1 MISNWNI
8 HLVFQTG
15 MSRPNNSYFCLMK
28 FLKAVLFIV
37 AVFIAVN
44 AHAQSSQELK
54 RRRDK
59 LSEELEQLNKDYQE
73 TSSNKRATLKQL
85 SLLKAQINLRE
96 EKINI
101 INSEVRN
108 LDNQISES
116 NNTVHSLQSQLDQL
130 KKEYAAMVLF
140 AYRNQSAYNKLMFIF
155 ASKDF
160 NQAYKRLKYLQQ
172 FGTYRERQAG
182 YIQGTQKEL
191 HVKINEL
198 DRTKQ
203 EKSTLLVDQQKE
215 KETLGK
221 EKNSQVKVVKDLSQ
235 HEGQLKQQQ
244 RDVQNKIAKTNREI
258 GAAIRREIE
267 EAQRKAE
274 AEAKEAARIAAAKAK
289 AENRPAPV
297 VAKPVVR
304 TSSSYLN
311 ATPEAAKLSNDFLGN
326 KGRLPW
332 PVANGI
338 ITQGFGVYTSEGIR
352 SENTGVDIRTN
363 AGGTVRAVFDG
374 EVIRV
379 VDVSGTYLVMIKHG
393 EYFTV
398 YGNLRSVSV
407 ARGQKVN
414 TKQAIGVVATD
425 PSTGETE
432 VNFDVY
438 KVKEPMNPK
447 LWLAPN

>member
-1 MISNWNI
+1 
-8 HLVFQTG
+8 
-15 MSRPNNSYFCLMK
+15 MK
-28 FLKAVLFIV
+28 FLKVVFFII
-37 AVFIAVN
+37 AVFAAVS

-73 TSSNKRATLKQL
+73 TSNNKKATLKQL
-85 SLLKAQINLRE
+85 SILKAKINLRE
-96 EKINI
+96 EKITI
-101 INSEVRN
+101 INSEIRN

-130 KKEYAAMVLF
+130 KKEYAAMILF
-140 AYRNQSAYNKLMFIF
+140 AYRNQSAYNKLMFLF

-198 DRTKQ
+198 DKTKQ
-203 EKSTLLVDQQKE
+203 EKSNLLVDQEKE
-215 KETLGK
+215 KKTLGS
-221 EKNSQVKVVKDLSQ
+221 EKDNQVKVVKDLSQ

-244 RDVQNKIAKTNREI
+244 KDVQNKIAKTNREI
-258 GAAIRREIE
+258 AATIRREIE

-289 AENRPAPV
+289 AENRTPPLVTKAPV
-297 VAKPVVR
+297 AR
-304 TSSSYLN
+304 SSSSALN

-326 KGRLPW
+326 RGRLPW
-332 PVANGI
+332 PVSNGI
-338 ITQGFGVYTSEGIR
+338 ITQGFGIYTTPEGIR
-352 SENTGVDIRTN
+352 SESSGVEIRTN
-363 AGGTVRAVFDG
+363 PGSTVRAVFDG
-374 EVIRV
+374 TV
-379 VDVSGTYLVMIKHG
+379 VNVRDVSGTYLVIILHG

-398 YGNLRSVSV
+398 YGNLRSVTV
-407 ARGQKVN
+407 ARGQKVS
-414 TKQAIGVVATD
+414 TKQNLGVVATD
-425 PSTGETE
+425 ASTGETT
-432 VNFDVY
+432 VNFDIY
-438 KVKEPMNPK
+438 KAKDAQNPK
-447 LWLAPN
+447 FWLAPN

>member
-1 MISNWNI
+1 
-8 HLVFQTG
+8 
-15 MSRPNNSYFCLMK
+15 MK
-28 FLKAVLFIV
+28 FLKAVFFIIAVFV
-37 AVFIAVN
+37 AVD
-44 AHAQSSQELK
+44 AHAQSSAELK

-59 LSEELEQLNKDYQE
+59 LSNELEQLNKDYQE
-73 TSSNKRATLKQL
+73 TASNKKATLKQL

-116 NNTVHSLQSQLDQL
+116 NNTVHSLQKQLDQL
-130 KKEYAAMVLF
+130 KKEYGAMVLF

-191 HVKINEL
+191 HVKITEL
-198 DRTKQ
+198 DKNKQ
-203 EKSTLLVDQQKE
+203 EKNSLLADQQKE

-221 EKNSQVKVVKDLSQ
+221 EKNNQVKVVSDLSQ
-235 HEGQLKQQQ
+235 HQGQLKQQQ
-244 RDVQNKIAKTNREI
+244 REVQAKIAKTNREI
-258 GAAIRREIE
+258 SAAIRREIE
-267 EAQRKAE
+267 EARRKAE
-274 AEAKEAARIAAAKAK
+274 EEAREAARIAAAKAK
-289 AENRPAPV
+289 AENKAAPV
-297 VAKPVVR
+297 AAKPVVR
-304 TSSSYLN
+304 STSSLLN

-326 KGRLPW
+326 RGRLPW
-332 PVANGI
+332 PVANGG
-338 ITQGFGVYTSEGIR
+338 ITQGFGMYTTPEGIK
-352 SENTGVDIRTN
+352 SESTGVDIRTN
-363 AGGTVRAVFDG
+363 QGGSVRAVFDG

-379 VDVSGTYLVMIKHG
+379 VDVSGTYVVMIRHG

-407 ARGQKVN
+407 ARNQKVN
-414 TKQAIGVVATD
+414 TKQVLGTVATD

-432 VNFDVY
+432 AHFEVY
-438 KVKEPMNPK
+438 KGTSPVNPK
-447 LWLAPN
+447 IWLAPN